1 MTFRFPSVLILG
13 FVLIQGCSSTKESGV
28 EDSQQTA
35 AVDKASRNAAL
46 QHFVDGSV
54 AEMKG
59 DYANAILDYQD
70 ALRYDKNDAVYFA
83 LAKCYA
89 ALQKHSLAIEA
100 GNEAVRL
107 APDNLEYRKTLAE
120 ICVAAF
126 QIDAATQHYEEI
138 VKRDSTSLEAYYGLA
153 NLYAGRKPLK
163 ALETYYK
170 IIDRFGPEWN
180 VLLQIA
186 ELENSLGQF
195 GKAAAALQQLL
206 EIDPGNLELRHS
218 VAQAYIRAEN
228 YDTALVILKD
238 LRSMRPDNL
247 AYAADLAGIYLH
259 QKEYTKAASEI
270 EPIIAND
277 SVGLDVKL
285 RLGEMYFARLEQD
298 STLAPVA
305 RDVFERIHAS
315 HPEDWRPYWFLGAIG
330 AITNNDSLS
339 ESNFRK
345 VTELAAWN
353 ADAWVYLSSVFMEQN
368 NYTEV
373 ITVLESALRV
383 VPDDFRVTFLLG
395 VAYSRSERTSDAIRT
410 LEIARKINPKDVNCI
425 MQLALVYDGLK
436 NSEETDKLYEEA
448 LALEPENHL
457 VLNNYSYSLAERNM
471 QIERAFEMAQKAVKA
486 QPENTSY
493 LDTIGWVYFRMGEYE
508 RAEQYVRQA
517 IEKGGANAILYEHLG
532 DIYFMMKDRDRAL
545 EQWNLAL
552 KLDASNSALKEK
564 IQRGTL

>member
-1 MTFRFPSVLILG
+1 MILALAL
-13 FVLIQGCSSTKESGV
+13 VAGCSSTKETSG
-28 EDSQQTA
+28 SRQQQESAPADNA
-35 AVDKASRNAAL
+35 ARDAAL

-59 DYANAILDYQD
+59 DFANAILEYQD

-83 LAKCYA
+83 LSKCYS
-89 ALQKHSLAIEA
+89 ALEKHSLAIEA

-107 APDNLEYRKTLAE
+107 APDNLEYRKTLAD

-126 QIDAATQHYEEI
+126 EIDSATVHYEEI
-138 VKRDSTSLEAYYGLA
+138 VKRDSTSLESYYGLA
-153 NLYAGRKPLK
+153 RLYQGRKPMK
-163 ALETYYK
+163 ALETYYR

-186 ELENSLGQF
+186 ELENSLGQYE
-195 GKAAAALQQLL
+195 KAAIALQQMQEL
-206 EIDPGNLELRHS
+206 DPGNMELKHS
-218 VAQAYIRAEN
+218 VAQAYIRAEKL
-228 YDTALVILKD
+228 DTALVLLQD
-238 LRSMRPDNL
+238 LRTMNPGNL
-247 AYAADLAGIYLH
+247 SYAADLAGVYL
-259 QKEYTKAASEI
+259 QMKRYRKAAAELD
-270 EPIIAND
+270 PILAND
-277 SVGLDVKL
+277 SVGLDLKL
-285 RLGEMYFARLEQD
+285 RLGEMYFTRLEKD
-298 STLAPVA
+298 SALAPVTQS
-305 RDVFERIHAS
+305 VFERILAQY
-315 HPEDWRPYWFLGAIG
+315 PDDWRPYWFLGAIG
-330 AITNNDSLS
+330 AVTNNDSLS
-339 ESNFRK
+339 EPNFRK
-345 VTELAAWN
+345 VTELATWN

-373 ITVLESALRV
+373 ITVLESALKV
-383 VPDDFRVTFLLG
+383 VPDDFRVNFLLG
-395 VAYSRSERTSDAIRT
+395 VAYSRSERTSDAIRI
-410 LEIARKINPKDVNCI
+410 LEIARRLNPKDINCI

-436 NSEETDKLYEEA
+436 NHTETDKLYEEA
-448 LALEPENHL
+448 LALDPENHL
-457 VLNNYSYSLAERNM
+457 VLNNYGYSLAERNV
-471 QIERAFEMAQKAVKA
+471 QIERAFAMAQKAVKA

-508 RAEQYVRQA
+508 KAEQYVRQA